1 MLGSELDFSEVMSD
15 YIQASGHG
23 VNLVSKVVNFSDD
36 AGDGDFWV
44 ISHWISVGL
53 HIFYSGVLGAFVVLC
68 FFISDLGVIRLELG
82 VLFAVTSDDLQ
93 PLLCQHILEWDWIFW
108 VDACEVSVFLVSNG
122 NRQRLY
128 VCFDG
133 VNIEFGG

>member
-23 VNLVSKVVNFSDD
+23 VYLVSKVVNFFN
-36 AGDGDFWV
+36 DGVVGVDFWV
-44 ISHWISVGL
+44 VPHWISVGL
-53 HIFYSGVLGAFVVLC
+53 HVFYSCVLGAFVVLC

-93 PLLCQHILEWDWIFW
+93 PLFCQHVLEWNRIFW
-108 VDACEVSVFLVSNG
+108 VDACEVSVFLMSNG
-122 NRQRLY
+122 N
-128 VCFDG
+128 
-133 VNIEFGG
+133 